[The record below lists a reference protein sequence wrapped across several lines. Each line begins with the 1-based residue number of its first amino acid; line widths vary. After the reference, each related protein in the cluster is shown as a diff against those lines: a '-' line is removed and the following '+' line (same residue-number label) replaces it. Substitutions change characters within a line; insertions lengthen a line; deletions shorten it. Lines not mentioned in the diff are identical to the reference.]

1 MIVCPNDLKIL
12 KIQIKFNIYEICK
25 YLMISNVKVIV
36 KNWMSFEHF
45 DSTMLRIR
53 NIYDEVA

>member
-36 KNWMSFEHF
+36 KN
-45 DSTMLRIR
+45 
-53 NIYDEVA
+53 